1 MDSEK
6 WNGFDKKEFEFEGRH
21 AIIVFPKE
29 AEEYYKE
36 VVEYEEEEEQNPLMG
51 DPQFKACQNLSGGI

>member
-21 AIIVFPKE
+21 AIIVFPK
-29 AEEYYKE
+29 
-36 VVEYEEEEEQNPLMG
+36 V
-51 DPQFKACQNLSGGI
+51 DS